1 MALDGLVI
9 HSIVDELNNK
19 LLGGKIDKVYQP
31 ENDEVVLHIRNNK
44 ENFKLVLSCSASN
57 PRVYLTNN
65 YKKENPINAPMFCML
80 FRKYIQGGNIVSVSQ
95 VDFERIIKISV
106 ESLDELKEKTT
117 KDIIIEIMGRHS
129 NIILTHSLDNK
140 IIDSAKRIPPSVSR
154 VRQILPGQTY
164 ILPPA
169 QDKLNPINNID
180 INLFTSILNSFDGCI
195 FKGIY
200 SKFLGIS
207 PVIAKEICFR
217 ANVDENTLINEIS
230 SNDINKVYT
239 EFNNLFRD
247 ISNNTY
253 NPSMVIDESI
263 DKVLDFS
270 CINLSQFSH
279 LSIINDDSM
288 SKILENYYATKDI
301 KDRIHQRSS
310 DLRKSISIKLDR
322 LYNKLNKQEKEL
334 IDSENADIYKVKGEL
349 ITSYI
354 YMIEKGME
362 SIEVSNFYD
371 PEYKNI
377 KISLNK
383 NLTPSENAQK
393 YFKKYNKMKTAKKEI
408 TSQMEITK
416 EEVIYL
422 ENILLSIENCENI
435 AELTDIREE
444 LTKVGYLRGK
454 VNSKKEI
461 KLTTKPHEFIS
472 SDGFKILVGKNNK
485 QNDHLTLKI
494 ASNDDIWMHTKNIPG
509 SHVIIQTEGKEVSD
523 ETIFEG
529 AMLAAYFSKSKLSSQ
544 VPVDYTKKKNIKKP
558 NGAKPGMVIYETNH
572 TIYVTPTEEL
582 VAKLKVKSENI

>member
-9 HSIVDELNNK
+9 HSIVNELHNK

-57 PRVYLTNN
+57 PRVYLANN

-80 FRKYIQGGNIVSVSQ
+80 FRKYIQGGNIVAVSQ
-95 VDFERIIKISV
+95 VGFERIIKISV
-106 ESLDELKEKTT
+106 ESFDELKEKTT

-169 QDKLNPINNID
+169 QDKLNPIDYID
-180 INLFTSILNSFDGCI
+180 IDLFKNTLNNFDGPI
-195 FKGIY
+195 FKAIY
-200 SKFLGIS
+200 SRLLGIS

-217 ANVDENTLINEIS
+217 ADVFENTSVNEIS
-230 SNDINKVYT
+230 SEDINKVYN
-239 EFNNLFRD
+239 EFISLFKDIKNN
-247 ISNNTY
+247 IY

-270 CINLSQFSH
+270 CINLNQFSN
-279 LSIINDDSM
+279 LSIINDDSI

-322 LYNKLNKQEKEL
+322 LYNKLNKQQNEL
-334 IDSENADIYKVKGEL
+334 LESENADIYKVKGEL

-362 SIEVSNFYD
+362 NIEVPNFYD

-383 NLTPSENAQK
+383 NFTPSENAQK

-408 TSQMEITK
+408 TSQVEITK
-416 EEVIYL
+416 EEVNYL
-422 ENILLSIENCENI
+422 ENILLSIENCETL
-435 AELTDIREE
+435 AELMDIREE

-454 VNSKKEI
+454 INNKKET

-509 SHVIIQTEGKEVSD
+509 SHVIIKTDGKEVSD

-558 NGAKPGMVIYETNH
+558 NGAKPGMVIYETNS

-582 VAKLKVKSENI
+582 VAKLKIKSENI